1 MIMVFNSII
10 LPISYLFGTDSI
22 AFQAF
27 APYERST
34 LTKGYLFPLDKKPTR
49 LSGFHTCVGSGWER
63 QHQNGT
69 RIKVL
74 RFPDK
79 IGGGLPGVHYIRD
92 VADADSL
99 ISSLEKAKK
108 VVLVGGGYI
117 SMEIVATLR
126 MVKSGVYVNVLCYV
140 CVVYVNVLCC

>member
-49 LSGFHTCVGSGWER
+49 LSVRYYHS
-63 QHQNGT
+63 
-69 RIKVL
+69 L
-74 RFPDK
+74 R
-79 IGGGLPGVHYIRD
+79 
-92 VADADSL
+92 SL
-99 ISSLEKAKK
+99 QYAFVSSLWN
-108 VVLVGGGYI
+108 L
-117 SMEIVATLR
+117 LR
-126 MVKSGVYVNVLCYV
+126 ADC
-140 CVVYVNVLCC
+140 

>member
-99 ISSLEKAKK
+99 ISSL
-108 VVLVGGGYI
+108 VLQESIGAMKPY
-117 SMEIVATLR
+117 LR
-126 MVKSGVYVNVLCYV
+126 N
-140 CVVYVNVLCC
+140 